1 MAFAP
6 KIAIAVT
13 ATAVIYGS
21 LPRAPPARPMGCHR
35 RGDQRAV
42 PRCGIG
48 TRRGEVGGHGRI
60 HRCAARAGLAV
71 VGADGLGPR
80 WVVLLDHLDNAGRP
94 SAREVHPEWQNIR
107 RGDYL
112 QYWAPGAGPMNA
124 YAVAR
129 IEPNR
134 FLGLH
139 GLSDLRGRTLD
150 PEQPRT
156 SAYLEGLWGFL
167 LNELP
172 SGRTRLVVSGY
183 QAGRPR
189 RLARLVYFWVFP
201 PVVWIMQA
209 RKLAVLH
216 RTIEQT
222 AREGSLTIPS
232 PATASD
238 HGSVRRLAPVVST
251 LRSDGCALVNCARVL
266 PSMHAFSR

>member
-1 MAFAP
+1 MRPRLVRWGATDEETSGPFPGAELVPDGERSGAMAVS
-6 KIAIAVT
+6 ID
-13 ATAVIYGS
+13 
-21 LPRAPPARPMGCHR
+21 APPEQVWPWLVQMGWD
-35 RGDQRAV
+35 RG
-42 PRCGIG
+42 G
-48 TRRGEVGGHGRI
+48 
-60 HRCAARAGLAV
+60 
-71 VGADGLGPR
+71 
-80 WVVLLDHLDNAGRP
+80 WYSWDHLDNAGRP

>member
-1 MAFAP
+1 MAVS
-6 KIAIAVT
+6 ID
-13 ATAVIYGS
+13 
-21 LPRAPPARPMGCHR
+21 APPEQVWPWLVQMGWD
-35 RGDQRAV
+35 RG
-42 PRCGIG
+42 G
-48 TRRGEVGGHGRI
+48 
-60 HRCAARAGLAV
+60 
-71 VGADGLGPR
+71 
-80 WVVLLDHLDNAGRP
+80 WYSWDHLDNAGRP

-167 LNELP
+167 LNDLP
-172 SGRTRLVVSGY
+172 GGRTRLVISGY
-183 QAGRPR
+183 QTMRPR
-189 RLARLVYFWVFP
+189 WLERVVLYGLYP

-209 RKLAVLH
+209 RMMSVLK
-216 RTIEQT
+216 RNVERA
-222 AREGSLTIPS
+222 AR
-232 PATASD
+232 A
-238 HGSVRRLAPVVST
+238 RRDRDDKRP
-251 LRSDGCALVNCARVL
+251 
-266 PSMHAFSR
+266 